1 MFVIIESCPSSAA
14 GVFPVGV
21 VLLAGMAIVLPPVS
35 PSARAAGR
43 LSRQPAL
50 VGGAMSWRLAVS
62 RGRRGEAEMLAV
74 RWHARGDVRV
84 EEVPP
89 PAPPGPGELQ
99 LQVRWCGICGTDLEE
114 WLSGPVFIPAD
125 APHPVTGARA
135 PLVLGH
141 EFAGVVVA
149 VGAGVTGPL
158 PGQRVAVDTI
168 VSCGSCHWCQR
179 GEVTRCPALGAL
191 GLHGDGGLAELCNA
205 PARMCLPVPDTV
217 ADDAA
222 ALAEPLAVAVRAL
235 RRGGLRPGERVA
247 VVGAGAVGLMA
258 VQAAAA
264 FGAGSVAAVE
274 PLPQRRAL
282 AVCLGAGRAVPPD
295 DAGALEADVAVEC
308 AGTPSAIQTALQAL
322 RSGGRAVLLGIVTEP
337 APIAPMDLV
346 RGEKSLI
353 GSLSH
358 VWDEDFRE
366 ALQLL
371 GRGVVQAGPLITDRI
386 PLGAAMTGGLTLLR
400 DEPERHL
407 KILVGDAG

>member
-1 MFVIIESCPSSAA
+1 
-14 GVFPVGV
+14 
-21 VLLAGMAIVLPPVS
+21 
-35 PSARAAGR
+35 
-43 LSRQPAL
+43 
-50 VGGAMSWRLAVS
+50 
-62 RGRRGEAEMLAV
+62 MLAV
-74 RWHARGDVRV
+74 RWHGRGDVRV

-89 PAPPGPGELQ
+89 PAPPGPGEVQ
-99 LQVRWCGICGTDLEE
+99 LRVRWCGICGTDLEE
-114 WLSGPVFIPAD
+114 WLSGPVFIPAA

-149 VGAGVTGPL
+149 AGAEVTGSW

-168 VSCGSCHWCQR
+168 VSCGTCYWCRR

-205 PARMCLPVPDTV
+205 PARICLPVPDTV
-217 ADDAA
+217 ADDEA

-235 RRGGLRPGERVA
+235 RRGGLCPGERVA

-264 FGAGSVAAVE
+264 LGADDVAVVE

-282 AVCLGAGRAVPPD
+282 AVRLGAARAVPPGE
-295 DAGALEADVAVEC
+295 AGALEADVAVEC
-308 AGTPSAIQTALQAL
+308 AGTAGAVGTALQAL
-322 RSGGRAVLLGIVTEP
+322 RAGGRAVLLGIATQS
-337 APIAPMDLV
+337 ALIAPMDLIG
-346 RGEKSLI
+346 GEKSLI

-358 VWDEDFRE
+358 VCDQDFRE

-371 GRGVVQAGPLITDRI
+371 GRGAVQAAPLITDRI
-386 PLGAAMTGGLTLLR
+386 PLGAAVTGGLALLR
-400 DEPERHL
+400 DEPQRHL
-407 KILVGDAG
+407 KILVGESG